1 MKANEIITETIN
13 LSQYK
18 NTVENIIKI
27 SANVTVKQL
36 VQYLKSRPLLN
47 SQMYEVIQQFIILRY
62 RVSIEENMTTFINQ
76 FTNSYFD
83 KYITDDQHNKKLKK
97 YFSGGFEFDVIT
109 EDGLAYPYN
118 TVAVNEKFYNSLY
131 PSLVDYVV
139 SLTDEL
145 DLSNAPTNIN
155 VYVAESIEKLWN
167 VKQYASET
175 TYPIRSLSRITI
187 HELTHVSQHLRQQIN
202 PSMNVMRPVTDYRS
216 YLAKSKQEFYDAF
229 KKDSNGNYIKS
240 ELFYKLH
247 ASSPQEVASHA
258 HDLAIT
264 ILTDLNLD
272 NAQSVEEIEKVI
284 KDNTTYIKHEVHDF
298 LKSRGLVPTTKTE
311 YNIFKRYLKLVYL
324 ELMNYK
330 EYLKSKLSKTQ

>member
-118 TVAVNEKFYNSLY
+118 TVVVNEKFYNSLY

-145 DLSNAPTNIN
+145 DLSNAPSTLN
-155 VYVAESIEKLWN
+155 
-167 VKQYASET
+167 
-175 TYPIRSLSRITI
+175 
-187 HELTHVSQHLRQQIN
+187 
-202 PSMNVMRPVTDYRS
+202 
-216 YLAKSKQEFYDAF
+216 DAAVQGRF
-229 KKDSNGNYIKS
+229 G
-240 ELFYKLH
+240 
-247 ASSPQEVASHA
+247 SHA
-258 HDLAIT
+258 QTHFFRAQ
-264 ILTDLNLD
+264 IL
-272 NAQSVEEIEKVI
+272 V
-284 KDNTTYIKHEVHDF
+284 
-298 LKSRGLVPTTKTE
+298 GLRE
-311 YNIFKRYLKLVYL
+311 RRHHSFIIRQN
-324 ELMNYK
+324 
-330 EYLKSKLSKTQ
+330 